1 MPALKKYR
9 CDLHIHTCLSPCA
22 DLDMYP
28 RALVAGSIKA
38 GLDVIGI
45 CDHNAAENAGYVMSA
60 ADGKGLT
67 VLPGMEIT
75 SREEVHILSL
85 FENVEP
91 LYTLQKIVYEALP
104 GVNDENVFGC
114 QAIVNE
120 HDEVEGVSEKLLIGS
135 TTLSLET
142 IVETVHD
149 LGGIVIAAHVDRESF
164 GIIGQ
169 LGFIPDTL
177 SLDALEV
184 SYRTNPAEFMKK
196 FPELSRYPFITSS
209 DAHRIEDIG
218 RACTVLEIRQPTI
231 EECLKA
237 FGGSAGR
244 RIVEP

>member
-67 VLPGMEIT
+67 VFPGMEIT

-104 GVNDENVFGC
+104 GVNDETVFGC

-218 RACTVLEIRQPTI
+218 RAYTVLEIRQPTI